1 MRNERNENK
10 ISFSKCSNIL
20 IEHEGY
26 SMITITPTP
35 NPDAYVFQVQE
46 TLIPSGTHEF
56 FANTDT
62 SHSILATELLKI
74 DDIELIMIAP
84 RFITVRKFPESSW
97 SALAEQVETILE
109 EFLKSGELA
118 VSETEE
124 TKEHLVTSDVEAKIL
139 SILQSEVRPA
149 IAQDGGD
156 FIYHG
161 FENGIVKLELI
172 GACGT
177 CPSSTA
183 TLHYGIQNLLMEEV
197 SEVTG
202 VEQIHAAEV

>member
-1 MRNERNENK
+1 V
-10 ISFSKCSNIL
+10 
-20 IEHEGY
+20 IEYEGI
-26 SMITITPTP
+26 SMITVTPTP

-56 FANTDT
+56 FANSDT
-62 SHSILATELLKI
+62 SHSLLATKLLTL
-74 DDIELIMIAP
+74 DAIELIMIAP

-97 SALAEQVETILE
+97 SSLADQVETILE
-109 EFLKSGELA
+109 ESLKSGELA

-197 SEVTG
+197 PEVTG
-202 VEQIHAAEV
+202 VEQIHAVEV